1 MSLIWLHNTIR
12 VRDIWVAERSKIE
25 TYTNYNKG
33 SLAFKKHSIN
43 LIIIKIMSKKSK
55 KSLKKVHAKIDN
67 TPVKAEAA
75 KKEESNAANKTI
87 ENIKKRCAA
96 DAEKAKK
103 HAELKATKKKAK
115 AEKEEAKYAASKARI
130 EARKAR
136 KKSIMDK
143 LIDSKKEKA
152 SEPVKITLE
161 ERLKK
166 QEEHRNV
173 AQARHIASIT
183 RRCKRMHLND
193 ADTKKVIDIAK
204 KQWDNATVYN
214 ITVVCDS
221 VLKKKKELEKLVKD
235 CGIKSACIT
244 NSTAFLKDVPA
255 SAVVKLRELVENAT
269 FYQYRSN
276 SKSPFDEA
284 GIDTS
289 TDNHNKHKNGGDPHT
304 IECSKNVSVNFYNL
318 RKAKKKA
325 KETREKN
332 TYNFRHCSKAEGRK
346 LRRGLKVKAK
356 AVNKKPTQVK
366 EVKSKSNKQ
375 AA

>member
-1 MSLIWLHNTIR
+1 
-12 VRDIWVAERSKIE
+12 
-25 TYTNYNKG
+25 
-33 SLAFKKHSIN
+33 
-43 LIIIKIMSKKSK
+43 MSKKNNK
-55 KSLKKVHAKIDN
+55 KNLKKVQAKIGT

-75 KKEESNAANKTI
+75 KKEESKAAVKNVEI
-87 ENIKKRCAA
+87 AA
-96 DAEKAKK
+96 AKDDAKAKK
-103 HAELKATKKKAK
+103 K
-115 AEKEEAKYAASKARI
+115 AEKKAHEEAKYAASKARI

-152 SEPVKITLE
+152 SDPVKISLE
-161 ERLKK
+161 DRLKK
-166 QEEHRNV
+166 QEERRNV
-173 AQARHIASIT
+173 AMARHIASVT
-183 RRCKRMHLND
+183 RRCNRMHLND

-244 NSTAFLKDVPA
+244 NSTAFFKDVPA
-255 SAVVKLRELVENAT
+255 SVVAKLRDLVGNAT
-269 FYQYRSN
+269 FYQYRSDD
-276 SKSPFDEA
+276 KSPFEEA
-284 GIDTS
+284 GIDMS
-289 TDNHNKHKNGGDPHT
+289 GNHNKHKKGGDPHT
-304 IECSKNVSVNFYNL
+304 IECSKNASVNFYNL

-325 KETREKN
+325 KEALEKN
-332 TYNFRHCSKAEGRK
+332 TYNFRHGSKAEGRK

-366 EVKSKSNKQ
+366 EIKQKTAKQ

>member
-1 MSLIWLHNTIR
+1 
-12 VRDIWVAERSKIE
+12 
-25 TYTNYNKG
+25 
-33 SLAFKKHSIN
+33 
-43 LIIIKIMSKKSK
+43 MSKKNNK
-55 KSLKKVHAKIDN
+55 KNLKKVQAKIGT

-75 KKEESNAANKTI
+75 KKEESKAAVKNTEI
-87 ENIKKRCAA
+87 AA
-96 DAEKAKK
+96 AKDDAKAKK
-103 HAELKATKKKAK
+103 K
-115 AEKEEAKYAASKARI
+115 AEKKAHEEAKYAASKARV

-161 ERLKK
+161 DRLKK
-166 QEEHRNV
+166 QEERRNV
-173 AQARHIASIT
+173 AMARHIASIT

-244 NSTAFLKDVPA
+244 NSTAFFKDVPA
-255 SAVVKLRELVENAT
+255 SVVAKLRDLVGNAT
-269 FYQYRSN
+269 FYQYRSD
-276 SKSPFDEA
+276 SKSPFEEA
-284 GIDTS
+284 GIDMS
-289 TDNHNKHKNGGDPHT
+289 GNHNKHKKGGDPHT
-304 IECSKNVSVNFYNL
+304 IECSKTASVNFYNL
-318 RKAKKKA
+318 RRAKKKA
-325 KETREKN
+325 KEALEKN
-332 TYNFRHCSKAEGRK
+332 TYNFRHGSKAEGRK
-346 LRRGLKVKAK
+346 LHRGLKVKAK

-366 EVKSKSNKQ
+366 EIKQKSVKQ

>member
-1 MSLIWLHNTIR
+1 
-12 VRDIWVAERSKIE
+12 
-25 TYTNYNKG
+25 
-33 SLAFKKHSIN
+33 
-43 LIIIKIMSKKSK
+43 MSKKNNK
-55 KSLKKVHAKIDN
+55 KNLKKVQAKIGT

-75 KKEESNAANKTI
+75 KKEESKAAIKNAEI
-87 ENIKKRCAA
+87 AA
-96 DAEKAKK
+96 AKDDVKAKK
-103 HAELKATKKKAK
+103 K
-115 AEKEEAKYAASKARI
+115 AEKKAHEKAKYAASKARI

-161 ERLKK
+161 DRLKK
-166 QEEHRNV
+166 QEERRNV
-173 AQARHIASIT
+173 AMARHIASIT
-183 RRCKRMHLND
+183 RRCKRMYLND

-221 VLKKKKELEKLVKD
+221 ILKKKKELEKLVKD

-244 NSTAFLKDVPA
+244 NSTAFFKNVPA
-255 SAVVKLRELVENAT
+255 SVVAKLRDLVGNAT
-269 FYQYRSN
+269 FYQYRSDD
-276 SKSPFDEA
+276 KSPFEEA
-284 GIDTS
+284 GIDMS
-289 TDNHNKHKNGGDPHT
+289 GNHNKHKKGGDPHT
-304 IECSKNVSVNFYNL
+304 IECSKNASVNFYNL

-325 KETREKN
+325 KETLEKN
-332 TYNFRHCSKAEGRK
+332 TYNFRHGSKAEGRK
-346 LRRGLKVKAK
+346 LRRELKVKAK

-366 EVKSKSNKQ
+366 EVKQKSVKQ

>member
-1 MSLIWLHNTIR
+1 
-12 VRDIWVAERSKIE
+12 
-25 TYTNYNKG
+25 
-33 SLAFKKHSIN
+33 
-43 LIIIKIMSKKSK
+43 MSKKNNK
-55 KSLKKVHAKIDN
+55 KNLKKVQAKIGT

-75 KKEESNAANKTI
+75 KKEESKAAVKNTEI
-87 ENIKKRCAA
+87 AA
-96 DAEKAKK
+96 AKDDAKAKK
-103 HAELKATKKKAK
+103 K
-115 AEKEEAKYAASKARI
+115 AEKKAHEEAKYAASKARI

-161 ERLKK
+161 DRLKK
-166 QEEHRNV
+166 QEERRNV
-173 AQARHIASIT
+173 AMARHIASVT

-193 ADTKKVIDIAK
+193 ADTKKVIDITK

-244 NSTAFLKDVPA
+244 NSTAFFKDVPA
-255 SAVVKLRELVENAT
+255 SVVAKLRDLVGNAT
-269 FYQYRSN
+269 FYQYRSD
-276 SKSPFDEA
+276 SKSPFEEA
-284 GIDTS
+284 GIDMPG
-289 TDNHNKHKNGGDPHT
+289 NHNKHKKGGDPHT
-304 IECSKNVSVNFYNL
+304 IECSKNASVNFYNL

-325 KETREKN
+325 KEALEKN
-332 TYNFRHCSKAEGRK
+332 TYNFRHGSKAEGRK
-346 LRRGLKVKAK
+346 LRRGLKVEAK

-366 EVKSKSNKQ
+366 EIRQKSAKQ

>member
-1 MSLIWLHNTIR
+1 
-12 VRDIWVAERSKIE
+12 
-25 TYTNYNKG
+25 
-33 SLAFKKHSIN
+33 
-43 LIIIKIMSKKSK
+43 MSKKNNK
-55 KSLKKVHAKIDN
+55 KNLKKVQAKIGT

-75 KKEESNAANKTI
+75 KKEESKAAVKNTEI
-87 ENIKKRCAA
+87 AA
-96 DAEKAKK
+96 TKDDAKAKK
-103 HAELKATKKKAK
+103 K
-115 AEKEEAKYAASKARI
+115 AEKKAHEEAKYAASKARV

-143 LIDSKKEKA
+143 LIDPKKEKA

-161 ERLKK
+161 DRLKK
-166 QEEHRNV
+166 QEERRNV
-173 AQARHIASIT
+173 AMARHIASVT

-204 KQWDNATVYN
+204 KQWDNATIYN

-244 NSTAFLKDVPA
+244 NSTAFFKDVPA
-255 SAVVKLRELVENAT
+255 SAVVKLRDLVGNAT
-269 FYQYRSN
+269 FYQYRSDD
-276 SKSPFDEA
+276 KSPFEEA
-284 GIDTS
+284 GIDMS
-289 TDNHNKHKNGGDPHT
+289 GNHNKHKKGGDPHT
-304 IECSKNVSVNFYNL
+304 IECSKNASVNFYNL

-325 KETREKN
+325 KETLEKN
-332 TYNFRHCSKAEGRK
+332 TYNFRHGSKAEGRK

-366 EVKSKSNKQ
+366 EIKQKSVKQ

>member
-1 MSLIWLHNTIR
+1 
-12 VRDIWVAERSKIE
+12 
-25 TYTNYNKG
+25 
-33 SLAFKKHSIN
+33 
-43 LIIIKIMSKKSK
+43 MSKKNNK
-55 KSLKKVHAKIDN
+55 KNLKKVQAKMGT

-75 KKEESNAANKTI
+75 KKEESKAAIKNAEI
-87 ENIKKRCAA
+87 AA
-96 DAEKAKK
+96 AKDDAKAKK
-103 HAELKATKKKAK
+103 K
-115 AEKEEAKYAASKARI
+115 AEKKAHEEAKYAASKARI

-161 ERLKK
+161 DRLKK
-166 QEEHRNV
+166 QEERRNV
-173 AQARHIASIT
+173 AMARHIASIT

-221 VLKKKKELEKLVKD
+221 ILKKKKELEKLVKD

-244 NSTAFLKDVPA
+244 NSTAFFKDVPA
-255 SAVVKLRELVENAT
+255 SVVAKLRDLVGNAT
-269 FYQYRSN
+269 FYQYRSDN
-276 SKSPFDEA
+276 RSPFEEA
-284 GIDTS
+284 GIDMS
-289 TDNHNKHKNGGDPHT
+289 GNHNKHKKGGDPHT
-304 IECSKNVSVNFYNL
+304 IECSKNASVNFYNL

-325 KETREKN
+325 KETLEKN
-332 TYNFRHCSKAEGRK
+332 TYNFRHGSKAEGRK
-346 LRRGLKVKAK
+346 LRRELKVKAK

-366 EVKSKSNKQ
+366 EVKQKSVKQ

>member
-1 MSLIWLHNTIR
+1 
-12 VRDIWVAERSKIE
+12 
-25 TYTNYNKG
+25 
-33 SLAFKKHSIN
+33 
-43 LIIIKIMSKKSK
+43 MSKKNNK
-55 KSLKKVHAKIDN
+55 KNLKKVQAKIGT

-75 KKEESNAANKTI
+75 KKEESKAAVKNTEI
-87 ENIKKRCAA
+87 AA
-96 DAEKAKK
+96 AKDDAKAKK
-103 HAELKATKKKAK
+103 K
-115 AEKEEAKYAASKARI
+115 AEKKAHEEAKYAVSKARI

-161 ERLKK
+161 DRLKK
-166 QEEHRNV
+166 QEERRNV
-173 AQARHIASIT
+173 AMARHIASIT

-244 NSTAFLKDVPA
+244 NSTAFFKNVPA
-255 SAVVKLRELVENAT
+255 SVVAKLRDLVGNAT
-269 FYQYRSN
+269 FYQYRSDD
-276 SKSPFDEA
+276 KSPFEEA
-284 GIDTS
+284 GIDMS
-289 TDNHNKHKNGGDPHT
+289 GNHNKHKKGGDPHT
-304 IECSKNVSVNFYNL
+304 IECSKNASVNFYNL

-325 KETREKN
+325 KEALEKN
-332 TYNFRHCSKAEGRK
+332 TYNFRHGSKAEGRK

-366 EVKSKSNKQ
+366 EIKQKTAKQ

>member
-1 MSLIWLHNTIR
+1 
-12 VRDIWVAERSKIE
+12 
-25 TYTNYNKG
+25 
-33 SLAFKKHSIN
+33 
-43 LIIIKIMSKKSK
+43 MSKKNNK
-55 KSLKKVHAKIDN
+55 KNLKKVQAKIGT

-75 KKEESNAANKTI
+75 KKEESKAAVKNTEI
-87 ENIKKRCAA
+87 AA
-96 DAEKAKK
+96 AKDDAKAKK
-103 HAELKATKKKAK
+103 K
-115 AEKEEAKYAASKARI
+115 AEKKAHEEAKYAASKARI

-161 ERLKK
+161 DRLKK
-166 QEEHRNV
+166 QEERRNV
-173 AQARHIASIT
+173 SMARHIASVT

-244 NSTAFLKDVPA
+244 NSTAFFKDVPA
-255 SAVVKLRELVENAT
+255 SAVVKLRDLVGNAT
-269 FYQYRSN
+269 FYQYCSD
-276 SKSPFDEA
+276 SKSPFEEA
-284 GIDTS
+284 GIDMS
-289 TDNHNKHKNGGDPHT
+289 GNHNKHKKGGDPHT
-304 IECSKNVSVNFYNL
+304 IECSKNASVNFYNL
-318 RKAKKKA
+318 RRAKKKA
-325 KETREKN
+325 KEALEKN
-332 TYNFRHCSKAEGRK
+332 TYNFRHGSKAEGRK
-346 LRRGLKVKAK
+346 LRRGLKVEAK
-356 AVNKKPTQVK
+356 AVNKKPTQIK
-366 EVKSKSNKQ
+366 EIRQKSAKQ

>member
-1 MSLIWLHNTIR
+1 
-12 VRDIWVAERSKIE
+12 
-25 TYTNYNKG
+25 
-33 SLAFKKHSIN
+33 
-43 LIIIKIMSKKSK
+43 MSKKNNK
-55 KSLKKVHAKIDN
+55 KNLKKVQAKIGT

-75 KKEESNAANKTI
+75 KKEESKAAIKNAEI
-87 ENIKKRCAA
+87 AA
-96 DAEKAKK
+96 AKDDVKAKK
-103 HAELKATKKKAK
+103 K
-115 AEKEEAKYAASKARI
+115 AEKKAHEEAKYAASKARI

-161 ERLKK
+161 DRLKK
-166 QEEHRNV
+166 QEERRNV
-173 AQARHIASIT
+173 AMARHIASIT

-221 VLKKKKELEKLVKD
+221 ILKKKKELEKLVKD

-244 NSTAFLKDVPA
+244 NSTAFFKNVPA
-255 SAVVKLRELVENAT
+255 SVVAKLRDLVGNAT
-269 FYQYRSN
+269 FYQYRSDD
-276 SKSPFDEA
+276 KSPFEEA
-284 GIDTS
+284 GINMS
-289 TDNHNKHKNGGDPHT
+289 GNHNKHKKGGDPHT
-304 IECSKNVSVNFYNL
+304 IECSKNASVNFYNL

-325 KETREKN
+325 KEMLEKN
-332 TYNFRHCSKAEGRK
+332 TYNFRHGSKAEGRK
-346 LRRGLKVKAK
+346 LRRKLKVKAK

-366 EVKSKSNKQ
+366 EIKQKTAKQ

>member
-1 MSLIWLHNTIR
+1 MS
-12 VRDIWVAERSKIE
+12 
-25 TYTNYNKG
+25 NKNN
-33 SLAFKKHSIN
+33 KKN
-43 LIIIKIMSKKSK
+43 
-55 KSLKKVHAKIDN
+55 LKKVQAKIGT

-75 KKEESNAANKTI
+75 KKEESKAAVKNTEI
-87 ENIKKRCAA
+87 AA
-96 DAEKAKK
+96 AKDDAKAKK
-103 HAELKATKKKAK
+103 K
-115 AEKEEAKYAASKARI
+115 AEKKAHEEAKYAASKARI

-161 ERLKK
+161 DRLKK
-166 QEEHRNV
+166 QEERRNV
-173 AQARHIASIT
+173 AMARHIASVT

-214 ITVVCDS
+214 ITVVCDP
-221 VLKKKKELEKLVKD
+221 VLNKKKELEKLVKD

-244 NSTAFLKDVPA
+244 NSTAFFKSVPA
-255 SAVVKLRELVENAT
+255 SVVAKLRDLVGNAT
-269 FYQYRSN
+269 FYQYRSDD
-276 SKSPFDEA
+276 KSPFEEA
-284 GIDTS
+284 GIDMS
-289 TDNHNKHKNGGDPHT
+289 GNHNKHKKGSDPHT
-304 IECSKNVSVNFYNL
+304 IECSKNASVNFYNL

-325 KETREKN
+325 KETLEKN
-332 TYNFRHCSKAEGRK
+332 TYNFRHGSKAEGRK

-366 EVKSKSNKQ
+366 EIKQKTAKQ

>member
-1 MSLIWLHNTIR
+1 
-12 VRDIWVAERSKIE
+12 
-25 TYTNYNKG
+25 
-33 SLAFKKHSIN
+33 
-43 LIIIKIMSKKSK
+43 MSKKNNK
-55 KSLKKVHAKIDN
+55 KNLKKVQAKIGT

-75 KKEESNAANKTI
+75 KKEESKAAVKNTEI
-87 ENIKKRCAA
+87 AA
-96 DAEKAKK
+96 AKDDAKAKK
-103 HAELKATKKKAK
+103 K
-115 AEKEEAKYAASKARI
+115 AEKKAHEEAKYAASKARV
-130 EARKAR
+130 EARNAS

-143 LIDSKKEKA
+143 LIDSKKGKA

-161 ERLKK
+161 DRLKK
-166 QEEHRNV
+166 QEERRNV
-173 AQARHIASIT
+173 SMARHIASVT

-244 NSTAFLKDVPA
+244 NSTAFFKDVPA
-255 SAVVKLRELVENAT
+255 GVVAKLRDLVGNAT
-269 FYQYRSN
+269 FYQYRSD
-276 SKSPFDEA
+276 SKSPFEEA
-284 GIDTS
+284 GIDIS
-289 TDNHNKHKNGGDPHT
+289 GNHNKHKKGGDPHT
-304 IECSKNVSVNFYNL
+304 IECSKNASVNFYNL

-325 KETREKN
+325 KETLEKN
-332 TYNFRHCSKAEGRK
+332 TYNFRHGSKAEGRK
-346 LRRGLKVKAK
+346 IRRGLKVKAK

-366 EVKSKSNKQ
+366 EIKQKSVKQ

>member
-1 MSLIWLHNTIR
+1 
-12 VRDIWVAERSKIE
+12 
-25 TYTNYNKG
+25 
-33 SLAFKKHSIN
+33 
-43 LIIIKIMSKKSK
+43 MSKKNNK
-55 KSLKKVHAKIDN
+55 KNLKKVQAKIGT

-75 KKEESNAANKTI
+75 KKEESKAAIKNAEI
-87 ENIKKRCAA
+87 AA
-96 DAEKAKK
+96 AKDDAKAKK
-103 HAELKATKKKAK
+103 K
-115 AEKEEAKYAASKARI
+115 AEKKAHEEAKYAASKARI

-161 ERLKK
+161 DRLKK
-166 QEEHRNV
+166 QEERRNV
-173 AQARHIASIT
+173 AMARHIASIT

-221 VLKKKKELEKLVKD
+221 ILKKKKEIEKLVKD

-244 NSTAFLKDVPA
+244 NSTAFFKNVPA
-255 SAVVKLRELVENAT
+255 SVVVKLRDLVGNTT
-269 FYQYRSN
+269 FYQYRSDN
-276 SKSPFDEA
+276 KSPFEEA
-284 GIDTS
+284 GIDMS
-289 TDNHNKHKNGGDPHT
+289 GNHNKHKKGGDPHT
-304 IECSKNVSVNFYNL
+304 IECSKNASVNFYNL

-325 KETREKN
+325 KETLEKN
-332 TYNFRHCSKAEGRK
+332 TYNFRHGSKAEGRK
-346 LRRGLKVKAK
+346 LRRELKVKAK

-366 EVKSKSNKQ
+366 EVKQKSVKQ

>member
-1 MSLIWLHNTIR
+1 
-12 VRDIWVAERSKIE
+12 
-25 TYTNYNKG
+25 
-33 SLAFKKHSIN
+33 
-43 LIIIKIMSKKSK
+43 MSKKNNK
-55 KSLKKVHAKIDN
+55 KNLKKVQAKIGT

-75 KKEESNAANKTI
+75 KKEESKAAIKNAEI
-87 ENIKKRCAA
+87 AA
-96 DAEKAKK
+96 AKDDAKAKK
-103 HAELKATKKKAK
+103 K
-115 AEKEEAKYAASKARI
+115 AEKKAHEEAKYAASKARI

-161 ERLKK
+161 DRLKK
-166 QEEHRNV
+166 QEERRNV
-173 AQARHIASIT
+173 AMARHITSIT

-221 VLKKKKELEKLVKD
+221 ILKKKKELEKLVKD

-244 NSTAFLKDVPA
+244 NSTAFFKNVPA
-255 SAVVKLRELVENAT
+255 SVVAKLRDLVGNAT
-269 FYQYRSN
+269 FYQYRSDD
-276 SKSPFDEA
+276 KSPFEEA
-284 GIDTS
+284 GIDMS
-289 TDNHNKHKNGGDPHT
+289 GNHNKHKKGGDPHT
-304 IECSKNVSVNFYNL
+304 IECSKNASVNFYNL

-325 KETREKN
+325 KETLEKN
-332 TYNFRHCSKAEGRK
+332 TYNFRHGSKAEGRK
-346 LRRGLKVKAK
+346 IRRGLKVKAK

-366 EVKSKSNKQ
+366 EIKQKSVKQ

>member
-1 MSLIWLHNTIR
+1 
-12 VRDIWVAERSKIE
+12 
-25 TYTNYNKG
+25 
-33 SLAFKKHSIN
+33 
-43 LIIIKIMSKKSK
+43 MSKKNNK
-55 KSLKKVHAKIDN
+55 KNLKKVQAKIGT

-75 KKEESNAANKTI
+75 KKEESKAAVKNTEI
-87 ENIKKRCAA
+87 AA
-96 DAEKAKK
+96 AKDDAKAKK
-103 HAELKATKKKAK
+103 K
-115 AEKEEAKYAASKARI
+115 AEKKAHEEAKYAASKART

-161 ERLKK
+161 DRLKK
-166 QEEHRNV
+166 QEERRNV
-173 AQARHIASIT
+173 AMARHIASVT

-193 ADTKKVIDIAK
+193 ADTKKVIDITK

-244 NSTAFLKDVPA
+244 NSTAFFKDVPA
-255 SAVVKLRELVENAT
+255 SVVAKLRDLVGNAT
-269 FYQYRSN
+269 FYQYRSD
-276 SKSPFDEA
+276 SKSPFEEA
-284 GIDTS
+284 GIDMS
-289 TDNHNKHKNGGDPHT
+289 GNHNKHKKGGDPHT
-304 IECSKNVSVNFYNL
+304 IECSKNASVNFYNL

-325 KETREKN
+325 KEALEKN
-332 TYNFRHCSKAEGRK
+332 TYNFRHGSKAEGRK
-346 LRRGLKVKAK
+346 LRRGLKVEAK

-366 EVKSKSNKQ
+366 EIRQKSAKQ

>member
-1 MSLIWLHNTIR
+1 
-12 VRDIWVAERSKIE
+12 
-25 TYTNYNKG
+25 
-33 SLAFKKHSIN
+33 
-43 LIIIKIMSKKSK
+43 MSKKNNK
-55 KSLKKVHAKIDN
+55 KNLKKVQAKIGT

-75 KKEESNAANKTI
+75 KKEESKAAIKNAEI
-87 ENIKKRCAA
+87 AA
-96 DAEKAKK
+96 AKDDAKAKK
-103 HAELKATKKKAK
+103 K
-115 AEKEEAKYAASKARI
+115 AEKKAHEEAKYAASKARI

-161 ERLKK
+161 DRLKK
-166 QEEHRNV
+166 QEERRNV
-173 AQARHIASIT
+173 AMARHIASIT

-221 VLKKKKELEKLVKD
+221 ILKKKKELEKLVKD

-244 NSTAFLKDVPA
+244 NSTAFFKNVPA
-255 SAVVKLRELVENAT
+255 SVVAKLRDLVGNAT
-269 FYQYRSN
+269 FYQYRSDD
-276 SKSPFDEA
+276 KSPFEEA
-284 GIDTS
+284 GIDMS
-289 TDNHNKHKNGGDPHT
+289 GNHNKHKKGGDPHT
-304 IECSKNVSVNFYNL
+304 IECSKNASVNFYNL
-318 RKAKKKA
+318 RKAKKKD
-325 KETREKN
+325 KETLEKN
-332 TYNFRHCSKAEGRK
+332 TYNFRHGSKAEGRK
-346 LRRGLKVKAK
+346 LRRELKVKAK

-366 EVKSKSNKQ
+366 EIKQKTAKQ

>member
-1 MSLIWLHNTIR
+1 
-12 VRDIWVAERSKIE
+12 
-25 TYTNYNKG
+25 
-33 SLAFKKHSIN
+33 
-43 LIIIKIMSKKSK
+43 MSKKNNK
-55 KSLKKVHAKIDN
+55 KNLKKVQAKIGT

-75 KKEESNAANKTI
+75 KKEESKAAIKNAEI
-87 ENIKKRCAA
+87 AA
-96 DAEKAKK
+96 AKDDAKAKK
-103 HAELKATKKKAK
+103 K
-115 AEKEEAKYAASKARI
+115 AEKKAHEEAKYAASKARI

-161 ERLKK
+161 DRLKK
-166 QEEHRNV
+166 QEERRNV
-173 AQARHIASIT
+173 AMARHIASIT
-183 RRCKRMHLND
+183 RRCKRMYLND

-221 VLKKKKELEKLVKD
+221 ILKKKKELEKLVKD

-244 NSTAFLKDVPA
+244 NSTAFFKNVPA
-255 SAVVKLRELVENAT
+255 SVVAKLRDLVGNAT
-269 FYQYRSN
+269 FYQYRSDD
-276 SKSPFDEA
+276 KSPFEEA
-284 GIDTS
+284 GIDMS
-289 TDNHNKHKNGGDPHT
+289 GNHNKHKKGGDPHT
-304 IECSKNVSVNFYNL
+304 IECSKNASVNFYNL

-325 KETREKN
+325 KETLEKN
-332 TYNFRHCSKAEGRK
+332 TYNFRHGSKAEGRK
-346 LRRGLKVKAK
+346 LRRELKVKAK

-366 EVKSKSNKQ
+366 EIKQKTAKQ

>member
-1 MSLIWLHNTIR
+1 
-12 VRDIWVAERSKIE
+12 
-25 TYTNYNKG
+25 
-33 SLAFKKHSIN
+33 
-43 LIIIKIMSKKSK
+43 MSKKNNK
-55 KSLKKVHAKIDN
+55 KNLKKVQAKIGT

-75 KKEESNAANKTI
+75 KKEESKTAIKNAEI
-87 ENIKKRCAA
+87 AA
-96 DAEKAKK
+96 AKDDAKAKK
-103 HAELKATKKKAK
+103 K
-115 AEKEEAKYAASKARI
+115 AEKKAHEEAKYAASKARI

-161 ERLKK
+161 DRLKK
-166 QEEHRNV
+166 QEERRNV
-173 AQARHIASIT
+173 AMARHIASIT

-221 VLKKKKELEKLVKD
+221 ILKKKKELEKLVKD
-235 CGIKSACIT
+235 YGIKSACIT
-244 NSTAFLKDVPA
+244 NSTAFFKNVPA
-255 SAVVKLRELVENAT
+255 SVVAKLRDLVGNAT
-269 FYQYRSN
+269 FYQYRSDD
-276 SKSPFDEA
+276 KSPFEEA
-284 GIDTS
+284 GIDMS
-289 TDNHNKHKNGGDPHT
+289 GNHNKHKKGGDPHT
-304 IECSKNVSVNFYNL
+304 IECSKNASVNFYNL

-325 KETREKN
+325 KETLEKN
-332 TYNFRHCSKAEGRK
+332 TYNFRHGSKAEGRK
-346 LRRGLKVKAK
+346 LRRELKVKAK

-366 EVKSKSNKQ
+366 EIKQKTAKQ

>member
-1 MSLIWLHNTIR
+1 
-12 VRDIWVAERSKIE
+12 
-25 TYTNYNKG
+25 
-33 SLAFKKHSIN
+33 
-43 LIIIKIMSKKSK
+43 MSKKNNK
-55 KSLKKVHAKIDN
+55 KNLKKVQAKIGT

-75 KKEESNAANKTI
+75 KKEESKAAVKNTEI
-87 ENIKKRCAA
+87 AA
-96 DAEKAKK
+96 AKDDAKAKK
-103 HAELKATKKKAK
+103 K
-115 AEKEEAKYAASKARI
+115 AEKKAHEEAKYAASKARV

-152 SEPVKITLE
+152 SEPIKITLE
-161 ERLKK
+161 DRLKK
-166 QEEHRNV
+166 QEERRNV
-173 AQARHIASIT
+173 AMARHIASVT

-214 ITVVCDS
+214 ITVACDS

-244 NSTAFLKDVPA
+244 NSTAFFKDVPA
-255 SAVVKLRELVENAT
+255 SVVAKLRDLVGNAT
-269 FYQYRSN
+269 FYQYRSDD
-276 SKSPFDEA
+276 KSPFEEA
-284 GIDTS
+284 GIDMS
-289 TDNHNKHKNGGDPHT
+289 GNHNKHKKGGDPHT
-304 IECSKNVSVNFYNL
+304 IECSKNASVNFYNL
-318 RKAKKKA
+318 RRAKKKA
-325 KETREKN
+325 KETLKKN
-332 TYNFRHCSKAEGRK
+332 TYNFRHGSKAEGRK

-366 EVKSKSNKQ
+366 EIKQKSVKQ

>member
-1 MSLIWLHNTIR
+1 
-12 VRDIWVAERSKIE
+12 
-25 TYTNYNKG
+25 
-33 SLAFKKHSIN
+33 
-43 LIIIKIMSKKSK
+43 MSKKNNK
-55 KSLKKVHAKIDN
+55 KNLKKVQAKIGT

-75 KKEESNAANKTI
+75 KKEESKAAIKNAEI
-87 ENIKKRCAA
+87 AA
-96 DAEKAKK
+96 AKDDVKAKK
-103 HAELKATKKKAK
+103 K
-115 AEKEEAKYAASKARI
+115 AEKKAHEEAKYAASKARI

-161 ERLKK
+161 DRLKK
-166 QEEHRNV
+166 QEERRNV
-173 AQARHIASIT
+173 AMARHIASIT

-244 NSTAFLKDVPA
+244 NSTAFFKNVPA
-255 SAVVKLRELVENAT
+255 SVVAKLRDLVGNAT
-269 FYQYRSN
+269 FYQYRSDDR
-276 SKSPFDEA
+276 SPFEEA
-284 GIDTS
+284 GIDMS
-289 TDNHNKHKNGGDPHT
+289 GNHNKHKKGGDPHT
-304 IECSKNVSVNFYNL
+304 IECSKNASVNFYNL

-325 KETREKN
+325 KETLEKN
-332 TYNFRHCSKAEGRK
+332 TYNFRHGSKAEGRK
-346 LRRGLKVKAK
+346 LRRELKVKAK

-366 EVKSKSNKQ
+366 EVKQKSVKQ

>member
-1 MSLIWLHNTIR
+1 
-12 VRDIWVAERSKIE
+12 
-25 TYTNYNKG
+25 
-33 SLAFKKHSIN
+33 
-43 LIIIKIMSKKSK
+43 MSKKNNK
-55 KSLKKVHAKIDN
+55 KNLKKVQAKIGT

-75 KKEESNAANKTI
+75 KKEESNAANEAIKNI
-87 ENIKKRCAA
+87 EKRRAA

-103 HAELKATKKKAK
+103 HAELKAAKKKAK
-115 AEKEEAKYAASKARI
+115 AE
-130 EARKAR
+130 
-136 KKSIMDK
+136 
-143 LIDSKKEKA
+143 KKEKA

-161 ERLKK
+161 DRLKK
-166 QEEHRNV
+166 QEERRNV
-173 AQARHIASIT
+173 AMARHIASVT

-235 CGIKSACIT
+235 CGIKSACVT
-244 NSTAFLKDVPA
+244 NSTAFFKGVPA
-255 SAVVKLRELVENAT
+255 SVVAKLRDLVGNAT
-269 FYQYRSN
+269 FYQYRSDD
-276 SKSPFDEA
+276 KSPFEEA
-284 GIDTS
+284 GIDMS
-289 TDNHNKHKNGGDPHT
+289 GNHNKHKKGGDPHT
-304 IECSKNVSVNFYNL
+304 IERSKNASVNFYNL

-325 KETREKN
+325 KETLEKN
-332 TYNFRHCSKAEGRK
+332 TYNFRHGSKAEGRK

-366 EVKSKSNKQ
+366 EVKQKSVKQ

>member
-1 MSLIWLHNTIR
+1 
-12 VRDIWVAERSKIE
+12 
-25 TYTNYNKG
+25 
-33 SLAFKKHSIN
+33 
-43 LIIIKIMSKKSK
+43 MSKKNNK
-55 KSLKKVHAKIDN
+55 KNLKKVQAKIGT

-75 KKEESNAANKTI
+75 KKEESKAAVKNTEI
-87 ENIKKRCAA
+87 AA
-96 DAEKAKK
+96 AKDDAKAKK
-103 HAELKATKKKAK
+103 K
-115 AEKEEAKYAASKARI
+115 AEKKAHEEAKYAASKARV

-161 ERLKK
+161 DRLKK
-166 QEEHRNV
+166 QEERRNV
-173 AQARHIASIT
+173 AMARHIASVT

-244 NSTAFLKDVPA
+244 NSTAFFKDVPA
-255 SAVVKLRELVENAT
+255 SVVAKLRDLVGNAT
-269 FYQYRSN
+269 FYQYRSDN
-276 SKSPFDEA
+276 KSPFEEA
-284 GIDTS
+284 GIDMLG
-289 TDNHNKHKNGGDPHT
+289 NHNKHKKGGDPHT
-304 IECSKNVSVNFYNL
+304 IECSKNASVNFYNL
-318 RKAKKKA
+318 RRAKKKA
-325 KETREKN
+325 KETLEKN
-332 TYNFRHCSKAEGRK
+332 TYNFRHGSKAEGRK

-366 EVKSKSNKQ
+366 EIKQKSVKQ

>member
-1 MSLIWLHNTIR
+1 
-12 VRDIWVAERSKIE
+12 
-25 TYTNYNKG
+25 
-33 SLAFKKHSIN
+33 
-43 LIIIKIMSKKSK
+43 MSKKNNK
-55 KSLKKVHAKIDN
+55 KNLKKVRAKIGT

-75 KKEESNAANKTI
+75 KKEESKAAIKNAEI
-87 ENIKKRCAA
+87 AA
-96 DAEKAKK
+96 AKDDVKAKK
-103 HAELKATKKKAK
+103 K
-115 AEKEEAKYAASKARI
+115 AEKKAHEEAKYAASTRAL

-161 ERLKK
+161 DRLKK
-166 QEEHRNV
+166 QEERRNV
-173 AQARHIASIT
+173 AMARHIASVT

-221 VLKKKKELEKLVKD
+221 ILKKKKELEKLVKD

-244 NSTAFLKDVPA
+244 NSTAFFKDVPA
-255 SAVVKLRELVENAT
+255 SVVAKLRDLVGNAT
-269 FYQYRSN
+269 FYQYRSDD
-276 SKSPFDEA
+276 KSPFEEA
-284 GIDTS
+284 GIDMS
-289 TDNHNKHKNGGDPHT
+289 GNHNKHKKGGDPHT
-304 IECSKNVSVNFYNL
+304 IECSKNASVNFYNL

-325 KETREKN
+325 KETLEKN
-332 TYNFRHCSKAEGRK
+332 TYNFHHGSKAEGRK
-346 LRRGLKVKAK
+346 LRRELKVKAK

-366 EVKSKSNKQ
+366 EVKQKSVKQ

>member
-1 MSLIWLHNTIR
+1 
-12 VRDIWVAERSKIE
+12 
-25 TYTNYNKG
+25 
-33 SLAFKKHSIN
+33 
-43 LIIIKIMSKKSK
+43 MSKKNNK
-55 KSLKKVHAKIDN
+55 KNLKKVQAKIGT

-75 KKEESNAANKTI
+75 KKEESKAAIKNAEI
-87 ENIKKRCAA
+87 AA
-96 DAEKAKK
+96 AKDDAKAKK
-103 HAELKATKKKAK
+103 K
-115 AEKEEAKYAASKARI
+115 AEKKAHEEAKYAASKARI

-161 ERLKK
+161 DRLKK
-166 QEEHRNV
+166 QEERRNV
-173 AQARHIASIT
+173 AMARHIASIT

-221 VLKKKKELEKLVKD
+221 ILKKKKELEKLVKD

-244 NSTAFLKDVPA
+244 NSTAFFKNVPA
-255 SAVVKLRELVENAT
+255 SVVAKLRDLVGNAT
-269 FYQYRSN
+269 FYQYRSDD
-276 SKSPFDEA
+276 KSPFEEA
-284 GIDTS
+284 GIDMS
-289 TDNHNKHKNGGDPHT
+289 GNHNKHKKGGDPHT
-304 IECSKNVSVNFYNL
+304 IECSKNASVNFYNL

-325 KETREKN
+325 KETLEKN
-332 TYNFRHCSKAEGRK
+332 KYNFRHGSKAEGRK
-346 LRRGLKVKAK
+346 LRRELKVKAK

-366 EVKSKSNKQ
+366 EIKQKTAKQ

>member
-1 MSLIWLHNTIR
+1 
-12 VRDIWVAERSKIE
+12 
-25 TYTNYNKG
+25 
-33 SLAFKKHSIN
+33 
-43 LIIIKIMSKKSK
+43 MSKKNNK
-55 KSLKKVHAKIDN
+55 KNLKKVQAKIGT

-75 KKEESNAANKTI
+75 KKEESKAA
-87 ENIKKRCAA
+87 IKNTEIAA
-96 DAEKAKK
+96 AKDDAKAKK
-103 HAELKATKKKAK
+103 K
-115 AEKEEAKYAASKARI
+115 AEKKAHEEAKYAASKARI

-161 ERLKK
+161 DRLKK
-166 QEEHRNV
+166 QEERRNV
-173 AQARHIASIT
+173 AMARHIASVT

-221 VLKKKKELEKLVKD
+221 ILKKKKELEKLVKD

-244 NSTAFLKDVPA
+244 NSTAFFKDVPA
-255 SAVVKLRELVENAT
+255 SVVAKLRDLVGNAT
-269 FYQYRSN
+269 FYQYCSDR
-276 SKSPFDEA
+276 KSPFEEA
-284 GIDTS
+284 GIDMS
-289 TDNHNKHKNGGDPHT
+289 GNHNKHKKGGDPHT
-304 IECSKNVSVNFYNL
+304 IECSKNASVNFYNL
-318 RKAKKKA
+318 RRAKKKA
-325 KETREKN
+325 KEALEKN
-332 TYNFRHCSKAEGRK
+332 TYNFRHGSKAEGRK
-346 LRRGLKVKAK
+346 LRRELKVKAK

-366 EVKSKSNKQ
+366 EIKQKSVKQ

>member
-1 MSLIWLHNTIR
+1 
-12 VRDIWVAERSKIE
+12 
-25 TYTNYNKG
+25 
-33 SLAFKKHSIN
+33 
-43 LIIIKIMSKKSK
+43 MSKKNNK
-55 KSLKKVHAKIDN
+55 KNLKKVQAKIGT

-75 KKEESNAANKTI
+75 KNEESKAAKI
-87 ENIKKRCAA
+87 KENIEKRRAA

-103 HAELKATKKKAK
+103 NAEFKAAKKKAK
-115 AEKEEAKYAASKARI
+115 AEKEQAKYAASKARA
-130 EARKAR
+130 EARQAR

-143 LIDSKKEKA
+143 LIDSKKTKA
-152 SEPVKITLE
+152 SGPVKITLE

-166 QEEHRNV
+166 QEERRNI

-193 ADTKKVIDIAK
+193 ADTKKVVDIAK

-221 VLKKKKELEKLVKD
+221 VLKKKGELEKLVKD

-244 NSTAFLKDVPA
+244 NSTAFFKDVPA
-255 SAVVKLRELVENAT
+255 NVIEKLRDLVGNAT
-269 FYQYRSN
+269 FYQYRSD

-284 GIDTS
+284 GIDVS
-289 TDNHNKHKNGGDPHT
+289 ASNHNKHKKGGDPHT
-304 IECSKNVSVNFYNL
+304 IECSKNASVNFYNL
-318 RKAKKKA
+318 RRAKKKA
-325 KETREKN
+325 KETLEKN
-332 TYNFRHCSKAEGRK
+332 TYNFRHDSKAEGRK

-366 EVKSKSNKQ
+366 EVKQKSVKQ

>member
-1 MSLIWLHNTIR
+1 
-12 VRDIWVAERSKIE
+12 
-25 TYTNYNKG
+25 
-33 SLAFKKHSIN
+33 
-43 LIIIKIMSKKSK
+43 MSKKNNK
-55 KSLKKVHAKIDN
+55 KNLKKVQAKIGT

-75 KKEESNAANKTI
+75 KKEESKAAIKNAEI
-87 ENIKKRCAA
+87 AA
-96 DAEKAKK
+96 AKDDVKAKK
-103 HAELKATKKKAK
+103 K
-115 AEKEEAKYAASKARI
+115 AEKKAHEEAKYAASKARI

-161 ERLKK
+161 DRLKK
-166 QEEHRNV
+166 QEERRNV
-173 AQARHIASIT
+173 AMARHIASIT

-221 VLKKKKELEKLVKD
+221 ILKKKKELEKLVKD

-244 NSTAFLKDVPA
+244 NSTAFFKNVPA
-255 SAVVKLRELVENAT
+255 SVVAKLRDLVGNAT
-269 FYQYRSN
+269 FYQYRSDDR
-276 SKSPFDEA
+276 SPFEEA
-284 GIDTS
+284 GIDMS
-289 TDNHNKHKNGGDPHT
+289 GNHNKHKKGGDPHT
-304 IECSKNVSVNFYNL
+304 IECSKNASVNFYNL
-318 RKAKKKA
+318 RRAKKKA
-325 KETREKN
+325 KETLEKN
-332 TYNFRHCSKAEGRK
+332 TYNFRHGSKAEGRK

-366 EVKSKSNKQ
+366 EIKQKSAKQ

>member
-1 MSLIWLHNTIR
+1 
-12 VRDIWVAERSKIE
+12 
-25 TYTNYNKG
+25 
-33 SLAFKKHSIN
+33 
-43 LIIIKIMSKKSK
+43 MSKKNNK
-55 KSLKKVHAKIDN
+55 KNLKKVQAKIGT

-75 KKEESNAANKTI
+75 KKEESKAAVKNTEI
-87 ENIKKRCAA
+87 AA
-96 DAEKAKK
+96 AKDDAKAKK
-103 HAELKATKKKAK
+103 K
-115 AEKEEAKYAASKARI
+115 AEKKAHEEAKYAASKARV

-161 ERLKK
+161 DRLKK
-166 QEEHRNV
+166 QEERRNV
-173 AQARHIASIT
+173 AMARHIASVT

-244 NSTAFLKDVPA
+244 NSTAFFKDVPA
-255 SAVVKLRELVENAT
+255 SAVAKLRDLVGNAT
-269 FYQYRSN
+269 FYQYRSD
-276 SKSPFDEA
+276 SKSPFEEA
-284 GIDTS
+284 GIDMS
-289 TDNHNKHKNGGDPHT
+289 GNHNKHKKGGDPHT
-304 IECSKNVSVNFYNL
+304 IECSKNASVNFYNL

-325 KETREKN
+325 KEALEKN
-332 TYNFRHCSKAEGRK
+332 TYNFRHGSKAEGRK
-346 LRRGLKVKAK
+346 LRRGLKVEAK

-366 EVKSKSNKQ
+366 EIRQKSAKQ

>member
-1 MSLIWLHNTIR
+1 
-12 VRDIWVAERSKIE
+12 
-25 TYTNYNKG
+25 
-33 SLAFKKHSIN
+33 
-43 LIIIKIMSKKSK
+43 MSKKNNK
-55 KSLKKVHAKIDN
+55 KNLKKVQAKIGT

-75 KKEESNAANKTI
+75 KKEESKAAVKNTEI
-87 ENIKKRCAA
+87 AA
-96 DAEKAKK
+96 AKDDAKAKK
-103 HAELKATKKKAK
+103 K
-115 AEKEEAKYAASKARI
+115 AEKKAHEEAKYAASKARI

-161 ERLKK
+161 DRLKK
-166 QEEHRNV
+166 QEERRNV
-173 AQARHIASIT
+173 AMARHIASVT

-193 ADTKKVIDIAK
+193 ADTKKVIDITK

-244 NSTAFLKDVPA
+244 NSTAFFKDVPA
-255 SAVVKLRELVENAT
+255 SVVAKLRDLVGNAT
-269 FYQYRSN
+269 FYQYRSD
-276 SKSPFDEA
+276 SKSPFEEA
-284 GIDTS
+284 DIDMS
-289 TDNHNKHKNGGDPHT
+289 GNHNKHKKGGDPHT
-304 IECSKNVSVNFYNL
+304 IECSKNASVNFYNL
-318 RKAKKKA
+318 RRAKKKA
-325 KETREKN
+325 KEALEKN
-332 TYNFRHCSKAEGRK
+332 TYNFRHGSKAEGRK
-346 LRRGLKVKAK
+346 LRRGLKVEAK

-366 EVKSKSNKQ
+366 EIRQKSAKQ

>member
-1 MSLIWLHNTIR
+1 
-12 VRDIWVAERSKIE
+12 
-25 TYTNYNKG
+25 
-33 SLAFKKHSIN
+33 
-43 LIIIKIMSKKSK
+43 MSKKNNK
-55 KSLKKVHAKIDN
+55 KNLKKVQAKIGT

-75 KKEESNAANKTI
+75 KKEESKAAIKNAEI
-87 ENIKKRCAA
+87 AA
-96 DAEKAKK
+96 AKDDAKAKK
-103 HAELKATKKKAK
+103 K
-115 AEKEEAKYAASKARI
+115 AEKKAHEEAKYAASKARI

-152 SEPVKITLE
+152 SEPVKITLGD
-161 ERLKK
+161 RLKK
-166 QEEHRNV
+166 QEERRNV
-173 AQARHIASIT
+173 AMARHIASIT

-221 VLKKKKELEKLVKD
+221 ILKKKKELEKLVKD

-244 NSTAFLKDVPA
+244 NSTAFFKNVPA
-255 SAVVKLRELVENAT
+255 SVVAKLRDLVGNAT
-269 FYQYRSN
+269 FYQYRSDD
-276 SKSPFDEA
+276 KSPFEEA
-284 GIDTS
+284 GIDMS
-289 TDNHNKHKNGGDPHT
+289 GNHNKHKKGGDPHT
-304 IECSKNVSVNFYNL
+304 IECSKNASVNFYNL

-325 KETREKN
+325 KETLEKN
-332 TYNFRHCSKAEGRK
+332 TYNFRHGSKAEGRK
-346 LRRGLKVKAK
+346 LRRELKVKAK

-366 EVKSKSNKQ
+366 EIKQKTAKQ

>member
-1 MSLIWLHNTIR
+1 
-12 VRDIWVAERSKIE
+12 
-25 TYTNYNKG
+25 
-33 SLAFKKHSIN
+33 
-43 LIIIKIMSKKSK
+43 MSKKNNK
-55 KSLKKVHAKIDN
+55 KNLKKVQAKIGT

-75 KKEESNAANKTI
+75 KKEESKAAVKNTEI
-87 ENIKKRCAA
+87 AA
-96 DAEKAKK
+96 AKDDAKAKK
-103 HAELKATKKKAK
+103 K
-115 AEKEEAKYAASKARI
+115 AEKKAHEEAKYAASKARV

-152 SEPVKITLE
+152 SDPVKITLE
-161 ERLKK
+161 DRLKK
-166 QEEHRNV
+166 QEERRNV
-173 AQARHIASIT
+173 AMARHIASVT

-244 NSTAFLKDVPA
+244 NSTAFFKDVPA
-255 SAVVKLRELVENAT
+255 SVVVKLRDLVGNAT
-269 FYQYRSN
+269 FYQYRSDD
-276 SKSPFDEA
+276 KSPFEEA
-284 GIDTS
+284 GIDMS
-289 TDNHNKHKNGGDPHT
+289 GNHNKHKKGGDPHT
-304 IECSKNVSVNFYNL
+304 IECSKNASVNFYNL
-318 RKAKKKA
+318 RRAKKKA
-325 KETREKN
+325 KETLEKN
-332 TYNFRHCSKAEGRK
+332 TYNFRHGSKAEGRK

-366 EVKSKSNKQ
+366 EIKQKSVKQ